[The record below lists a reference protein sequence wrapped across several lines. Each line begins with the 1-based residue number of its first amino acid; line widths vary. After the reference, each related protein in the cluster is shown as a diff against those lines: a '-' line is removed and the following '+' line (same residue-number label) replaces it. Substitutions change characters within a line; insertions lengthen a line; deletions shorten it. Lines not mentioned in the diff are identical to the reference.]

1 MTIYVS
7 IFYKSIAVAYTPRY
21 QIEDFPNRLVKC
33 LVGLILYDHRK
44 LNIFIENK
52 TVSDN
57 GFTSRAQSCKKGEED
72 PAQLC

>member
-7 IFYKSIAVAYTPRY
+7 IFLQIHRGCLPWH